1 MYLSSTFLLVL
12 YLRNT
17 QKHVVHLHWIL
28 KFEMRDIVRYAIR
41 TCTRV
46 QSGLD
51 DIIPGLTSTE
61 YERGMEKLTDIR
73 VFTE

>member
-1 MYLSSTFLLVL
+1 
-12 YLRNT
+12 
-17 QKHVVHLHWIL
+17 
-28 KFEMRDIVRYAIR
+28 MRDIVRYAIR